1 MNVFGLCVTVI
12 VFGIS
17 VEAQL
22 NSTCNSNDSM
32 VLKRFMN
39 GMETAIDGWTSNSSN
54 CCDWDGITC
63 DSSGKVVKLELSRKR
78 LVGTLADSLASLNQ
92 LRTLN
97 LSRNLL
103 KGNLPT
109 SLFHLPHLEILDLS
123 ANEFSGS
130 FPSSVNLPS
139 IQLLDL
145 SDNNLEGPIAP
156 GLCINS
162 TGVKELKLGVNY
174 FNGEIP
180 PEFENCSFLEHL
192 CLDANLVSGIIPEY
206 LFKLPRLLRLSLQDN
221 NIIGQLHN
229 TNPSNLVYF
238 DVSLNLISGNL
249 PDFFHTFPNLSYFA
263 AHSNNLFGRIPPSLL
278 NSGSITSL
286 ILRNNSLIGSIDINC
301 SAMISLTFLDLADN
315 KFLGTIP
322 DNLPACPKLKMI
334 DLGGNNLTG
343 QIPESFKRFESLSYL
358 SLSMCNLNNISGSLN
373 VLQHCPNLTT
383 LVLGGSFDN
392 EEIPSDSNLQFK
404 SLKTLVIPNCKLTG
418 KIPNWLNGLTKLRIL
433 DLSWNQLNG
442 PIPPFL
448 GNLSSIVY
456 LDLSNNFL
464 DGMIP
469 KTLTQLPGLR
479 SRNISLEV
487 SLDFPIFMRRAMNGK
502 VLYYSYG
509 IRFPPTLDLSNN
521 FLTGEISPEFGNLK
535 NLHILNLKYNE
546 LSGSIPE
553 NLANLSSIE
562 SIDLSHNDLCGEIPV
577 SLVRLGMLS
586 KFSVAYNNLTGIIPS
601 GGQFSTFSSSNFE
614 GNPGLCGEFV
624 LNCREVEDL
633 LEKQESE
640 EEEEVT
646 MIGLPVWTGFG
657 TGFVLSVVLLV
668 VVPRIRDTK
677 RTDKFE

>member
-1 MNVFGLCVTVI
+1 MNVLRLCVIVI
-12 VFGIS
+12 LSGIS
-17 VEAQL
+17 VAAQL
-22 NSTCNSNDSM
+22 NSTCDSNDSM
-32 VLKRFMN
+32 ALKHFMN
-39 GMETAIDGWTSNSSN
+39 GMDTAIDGWTSRSSN

-63 DSSGKVVKLELSRKR
+63 DYSGKVIKLELSRKR
-78 LVGTLADSLASLNQ
+78 LVGTLADSLASLYQ

-103 KGNLPT
+103 KGTIAT
-109 SLFHLPHLEILDLS
+109 SIFHLAYLEILDLS
-123 ANEFSGS
+123 SNEFSGS

-139 IQLLDL
+139 IQLLDV

-162 TGVKELKLGVNY
+162 TGIKELKLGVNY
-174 FNGEIP
+174 FAGEIP
-180 PEFENCSFLEHL
+180 PEFENCSSLEHL

-206 LFKLPRLLRLSLQDN
+206 LFRLPKLFRLSLQDN
-221 NIIGQLHN
+221 NVIGQLQN
-229 TNPSNLVYF
+229 TNPSNLLYF
-238 DVSLNLISGNL
+238 DISLNLISGIL
-249 PDFFHTFPNLSYFA
+249 PDFFHTFPNLTYFA
-263 AHSNNLFGRIPPSLL
+263 AHSNNLFGTIPPSLS
-278 NSGSITSL
+278 NSGSISSL
-286 ILRNNSLIGSIDINC
+286 ILRNNSLIGFIDLNC
-301 SAMISLTFLDLADN
+301 SAMINLTFLDLADN

-343 QIPESFKRFESLSYL
+343 QIPETFNKFESLSYL
-358 SLSMCNLNNISGSLN
+358 SLSMCNLNNLTGSLN
-373 VLQHCPNLTT
+373 TLQHCPNLNT
-383 LVLGGSFDN
+383 LVLSGSFNN
-392 EEIPSDSNLQFK
+392 EEISSDSNLIFK

-418 KIPNWLNGLTKLRIL
+418 KIPDWLNGLTNLRIL
-433 DLSWNQLNG
+433 DLSWNQLIG
-442 PIPPFL
+442 PIPSFL
-448 GNLSSIVY
+448 GNLSSLVY

-464 DGMIP
+464 DGKIP
-469 KTLTQLPGLR
+469 KTLTLLPGLQ
-479 SRNISLEV
+479 SRNISFEV

-502 VLYYSYG
+502 LLYYSYG

-521 FLTGEISPEFGNLK
+521 FLTGEIWPEFGNLI

-546 LSGSIPE
+546 LSGKIPE

-562 SIDLSHNDLCGEIPV
+562 TMDLSHNDLCGEIPV
-577 SLVRLGMLS
+577 SLVKLGMLS

-601 GGQFSTFSSSNFE
+601 GGQFSTFSSTSFE

-633 LEKQESE
+633 LQKPEF
-640 EEEEVT
+640 EEEVES
-646 MIGLPVWTGFG
+646 MIGLPVLTGFG
-657 TGFVLSVVLLV
+657 TGFVFTVVLLV